1 MKKWMI
7 GCGAFVG
14 LFLMLGACAALMS
27 SVDTDKD
34 NLQTDKK
41 SISEKVDTP
50 AMSTPEPA
58 VKENDEVTME
68 EFKKIK
74 NGMTYEE
81 VVKII
86 GFEGTEMSSSELG
99 GIKTIMYSWQNDDG
113 SNMNAMFQNNKLNT
127 KAQFGLK

>member
-7 GCGAFVG
+7 GCGALMG

-27 SVDTDKD
+27 SVDTEKD
-34 NLQTDKK
+34 NLQVDKK
-41 SISEKVDTP
+41 TISEKADVP
-50 AMSTPEPA
+50 AVSTPEPE
-58 VKENDEVTME
+58 VKEKDEVTME

-86 GFEGTEMSSSELG
+86 GFEGTEMSSTEIG

>member
-86 GFEGTEMSSSELG
+86 GFEGTEMSSSEIG

>member
-7 GCGAFVG
+7 GCGALVG

-27 SVDTDKD
+27 SVDTEKD
-34 NLQTDKK
+34 NLQADKK
-41 SISEKVDTP
+41 TISEKADVP
-50 AMSTPEPA
+50 AVSTPEPE
-58 VKENDEVTME
+58 VKEKDEVTME

-86 GFEGTEMSSSELG
+86 GFEGTEMSSTEIG

>member
-58 VKENDEVTME
+58 VKENDEVT
-68 EFKKIK
+68 
-74 NGMTYEE
+74 YEE

-86 GFEGTEMSSSELG
+86 GFEGTEMSSTEIG

>member
-34 NLQTDKK
+34 YLADKK
-41 SISEKVDTP
+41 TISEKVDTP
-50 AMSTPEPA
+50 AVSTPEPA

-68 EFKKIK
+68 EFNKIK

-86 GFEGTEMSSSELG
+86 GFEGTEMSSSEIG

>member
-1 MKKWMI
+1 
-7 GCGAFVG
+7 V
-14 LFLMLGACAALMS
+14 
-27 SVDTDKD
+27 
-34 NLQTDKK
+34 
-41 SISEKVDTP
+41 P
-50 AMSTPEPA
+50 AVSTPEPA
-58 VKENDEVTME
+58 VKEKDEVTME

-81 VVKII
+81 VVEII
-86 GFEGTEMSSSELG
+86 GFEGTEMSSTEIG

>member
-7 GCGAFVG
+7 GCGALVG

-27 SVDTDKD
+27 SVDTEKD
-34 NLQTDKK
+34 NLQADKK
-41 SISEKVDTP
+41 TISEKADVP
-50 AMSTPEPA
+50 AVSTPEPE
-58 VKENDEVTME
+58 VKEKDEVTME

-81 VVKII
+81 VVEII
-86 GFEGTEMSSSELG
+86 GFEGTEMSSTEIG

>member
-7 GCGAFVG
+7 GCGTLMG
-14 LFLMLGACAALMS
+14 LFLMLGACVALMS
-27 SVDTDKD
+27 SVDTEKD
-34 NLQTDKK
+34 NLQADKK
-41 SISEKVDTP
+41 TISEKVDTP
-50 AMSTPEPA
+50 AMSTSEPA

-68 EFKKIK
+68 EFNKIK

-86 GFEGTEMSSSELG
+86 GFEGTEMSSSEIG

>member
-86 GFEGTEMSSSELG
+86 GFEGTEMSSTEIG

>member
-7 GCGAFVG
+7 GCGALMG
-14 LFLMLGACAALMS
+14 LLLMLGACAALMS
-27 SVDTDKD
+27 SVDTEKD
-34 NLQTDKK
+34 NLQVDKK
-41 SISEKVDTP
+41 TISEKADVP
-50 AMSTPEPA
+50 AVSTPEPA
-58 VKENDEVTME
+58 VKEKDEVTME

-81 VVKII
+81 VVEII
-86 GFEGTEMSSSELG
+86 GFEGTEMSSTEIG